1 MASTDCI
8 YRRTVAGQ
16 NVWETEA
23 PLAEP
28 LRRVLGLVEG
38 ETHAHALR
46 KLLAHHTERNVA
58 YWILQLQKLGL
69 LEALPSHVE
78 HDLDFTGSF
87 SFQRK

>member
-16 NVWETEA
+16 SAWETEA
-23 PLAEP
+23 PLTPP

-46 KLLAHHTERNVA
+46 RLLGHHTESNLA
-58 YWILQLQKLGL
+58 YWLSQLQKLGL
-69 LEALPSHVE
+69 LEARASDLES
-78 HDLDFTGSF
+78 DLDFTGSF
-87 SFQRK
+87 ELRK